1 MSSREE
7 TIAKHLPDIR
17 RRQPKIINE
26 FFELHT
32 QWTGVQ
38 GEALLAL
45 VQSGHTPLDIKG
57 WKNDPNSEVPSE
69 YKEKVQA
76 ILNLSDETV
85 DKCWEFSMKVTEREM
100 NAYWALARVGL
111 KPLDIIDQLEK
122 AKTKRKFVHIT
133 AGSFLMSRSRCQHG
147 YDSLAID
154 LLPDSGRYRDVTNSK
169 TVRV

>member
-1 MSSREE
+1 
-7 TIAKHLPDIR
+7 
-17 RRQPKIINE
+17 
-26 FFELHT
+26 
-32 QWTGVQ
+32 
-38 GEALLAL
+38 
-45 VQSGHTPLDIKG
+45 
-57 WKNDPNSEVPSE
+57 VPSE

-85 DKCWEFSMKVTEREM
+85 NKCWEFSMKVTESEM

-154 LLPDSGRYRDVTNSK
+154 LLPDSGRYRDVTSSK